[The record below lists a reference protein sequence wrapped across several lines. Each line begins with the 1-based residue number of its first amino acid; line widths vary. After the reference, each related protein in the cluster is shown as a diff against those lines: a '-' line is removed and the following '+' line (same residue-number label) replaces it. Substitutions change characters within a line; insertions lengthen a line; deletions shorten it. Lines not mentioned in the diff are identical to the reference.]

1 MKKQRWLAGAA
12 LALMVALSACGNAND
27 KTPDSPDTGTAPV
40 TEQGTGN
47 ANNGNGETPA
57 ETASNDANQDNDT
70 SANESS
76 ELPANLP
83 FDFPLPEDAKVTT
96 ATSGENEGKKNAM
109 IIFTTEQ
116 DMKQV
121 TSLYKKYFESKLSSD
136 SQLIDDKNI
145 VIQGED
151 TETGGS
157 WSMIG
162 GLMASQEGVIEL
174 TVTWVEN

>member
-1 MKKQRWLAGAA
+1 MKKQRWLAGVA
-12 LALMVALSACGNAND
+12 LALMVALSACGNSDQAPEE
-27 KTPDSPDTGTAPV
+27 KPDNTAPA
-40 TEQGTGN
+40 TNEQGTGN
-47 ANNGNGETPA
+47 VDPDKNQNDPANNSSNADPET
-57 ETASNDANQDNDT
+57 
-70 SANESS
+70 SS

-83 FDFPLPEDAKVTT
+83 SDFPLPEDAKVTT

-136 SQLIDDKNI
+136 SQLIDEKNI
-145 VIQGED
+145 VFQGTD
-151 TETGGS
+151 TETGDS

-174 TVTWVEN
+174 TVTWAEN